1 MGGRGNLP
9 ALISFIMKKWFFF
22 LPFILGLMACG
33 QDNSD
38 TENLFPELPSYF
50 PDPVYPVD
58 KFPVTQAGFD
68 LGKKLFNDPIL
79 SVDQSIACSN
89 CHVKAVA
96 FVDPQHALSLGVN
109 ERHGI
114 RNAPSI
120 ANMAFMKEF
129 MWDGGVV
136 HLDFVPPN
144 AIENELEMDEK
155 LAHVVAKL
163 NRSSVYPAMFK
174 NVFSGIDTI
183 TAPLMLKALSQYQLM
198 LVSKASKYD
207 KVRQG
212 KDQFSADESKGY
224 EIFKSKCAACHS
236 EPLFTNQG
244 YFNNGLDV
252 VFPDLG
258 RARITE
264 DLGDLGKFK
273 VPSLRNVALTAPY
286 MHDARFKSLMEVLN
300 HYSDGVKD
308 SPTLAAPLKSGSQ
321 LGIALTL
328 AEKQSLIAFLG
339 TLTDHELISDPRF

>member
-1 MGGRGNLP
+1 MRKL
-9 ALISFIMKKWFFF
+9 FF
-22 LPFILGLMACG
+22 LFPLILGFIACG
-33 QDNSD
+33 EDNS
-38 TENLFPELPSYF
+38 TSENLFPELPAYF
-50 PDPVYPVD
+50 PEPVYPLY
-58 KFPVTQAGFD
+58 KSPITQNGFD
-68 LGKKLFNDPIL
+68 LGKKLFNDPVL

-89 CHVKAVA
+89 CHVKSVA
-96 FVDPQHALSLGVN
+96 FVDPQHGLSLGVN

-129 MWDGGVV
+129 MWDGGIV

-163 NRSSVYPAMFK
+163 NRSSVYPSLFK
-174 NVFSGIDTI
+174 NAFPGIDTI

-198 LVSKASKYD
+198 LVSKGSKYD
-207 KVRQG
+207 KVRQN
-212 KDQFSADESKGY
+212 KAQFSAEEAAGF
-224 EIFKSKCAACHS
+224 EVFKNKCVGCHA

-252 VFPDLG
+252 AFTDPG

-264 DLGDLGKFK
+264 DSEDLGKFK
-273 VPSLRNVALTAPY
+273 VPSLRNVSLTAPY

-308 SPTLAAPLKSGSQ
+308 SPSLAPQLKSDGR
-321 LGIALTL
+321 LGIDLTME
-328 AEKQSLIAFLG
+328 EKQSIIAFLA
-339 TLTDHELISDPRF
+339 TLTDPELISDPRF